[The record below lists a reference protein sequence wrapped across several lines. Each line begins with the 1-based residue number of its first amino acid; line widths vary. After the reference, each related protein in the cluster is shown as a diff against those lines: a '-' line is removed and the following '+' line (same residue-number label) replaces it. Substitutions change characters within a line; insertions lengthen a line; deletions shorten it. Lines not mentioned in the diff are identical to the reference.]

1 MKILGSLAVLI
12 GSVTI
17 LSTCTDESLIQ
28 PFDIPNP
35 NQPSLNAL
43 LDNPTPSVL
52 QAAAQGL
59 LEGLRQGTDDRIQTV
74 GHYGREGYYL
84 AVART
89 VLDEFDEPLLP
100 AGGSGWATTYTFIQT
115 SNAILNA
122 VGAVEGMPAQ
132 DQEAVRGW
140 AKTVEAFLLHGQI
153 RQQDDFGI
161 VIDTDRPRGGELAP
175 IVSKAEAFSY
185 IAQRYD
191 EAAAHLSSAGSS
203 FPFELSEGLEDFNTP
218 ASMRQVAMSLK
229 ARALAEIGDYP
240 GVIAALNQS
249 FLDIDGELADGAW
262 NSYSTQTGDQTT
274 PFFDPSGFQYLLD
287 TMLVV
292 DAQTQPDGSPDQRLL
307 DKTFETSYITHTGV
321 TSNLGNGVYPTNT
334 SPIPLIKNEEL
345 ILLRAEAR
353 MFTGNRSGA
362 IQDLNVIRTR
372 SGGLAPLTGDPGDPG
387 LLDEL
392 LYNRRYSLLWE
403 FGHRWVDMRRFN
415 RLDQFVG
422 PRGPGDRIFSHV
434 PIAEDECQQRDFEPT
449 GCQQVDGIRTT
460 R

>member
-1 MKILGSLAVLI
+1 MG
-12 GSVTI
+12 
-17 LSTCTDESLIQ
+17 
-28 PFDIPNP
+28 
-35 NQPSLNAL
+35 
-43 LDNPTPSVL
+43 
-52 QAAAQGL
+52 
-59 LEGLRQGTDDRIQTV
+59 
-74 GHYGREGYYL
+74 
-84 AVART
+84 
-89 VLDEFDEPLLP
+89 
-100 AGGSGWATTYTFIQT
+100 
-115 SNAILNA
+115 
-122 VGAVEGMPAQ
+122 
-132 DQEAVRGW
+132 
-140 AKTVEAFLLHGQI
+140 
-153 RQQDDFGI
+153 
-161 VIDTDRPRGGELAP
+161 
-175 IVSKAEAFSY
+175 
-185 IAQRYD
+185 
-191 EAAAHLSSAGSS
+191 
-203 FPFELSEGLEDFNTP
+203 
-218 ASMRQVAMSLK
+218 LK

-249 FLDIDGELADGAW
+249 FLDIDGDLADGAW

-353 MFTGNRSGA
+353 MFTGNRAGA
-362 IQDLNVIRTR
+362 IEDLNVIRTR